1 MGRVSE
7 AFADFALKYKDYD
20 ALPPEVVHETKRIL
34 LNSLGIAV
42 GGLAS
47 DKGKIGVQLARIQG
61 GTPES
66 TLLGVGGKFSAPVA
80 AFANAE
86 LLNGLDM
93 DALPHIPPIVIP
105 AILASAEASGSSGK
119 ELIAAMAVGQEIA
132 KRLSR
137 IFLAVMTSS
146 IAKYGKTPDIFG
158 NSNEHIIGAAV
169 GSGVAMGLNREQLQ
183 QAIGIAAYYCS
194 LPVCRDWESTIPK
207 SMIKYVPVS
216 WIAQGAVQAAQ
227 IAKLGYTGNKDT
239 FDNPLGYPA
248 IYSREDVWDE
258 EKVLERLGEVWYS
271 TTYHY
276 KPYPCCRFLHSDLD
290 CFYRLMNKYHFSPE
304 EIEAVECH
312 SSAFVA
318 HPDQYAVENQVDAQF
333 SGPYCIAL
341 AAHKYKPGPAW
352 QDKAALSDPAV
363 REFMKKVT
371 MHIDPHYAELRKT
384 DMNTWYA
391 RVEIKARGETF
402 VEETNYSWGTNVEG
416 YRLTEEELKT
426 MFRTC
431 ASVVLPDDKIER
443 AIHRI
448 LHLEEEPDLKGL
460 MADLSL

>member
-7 AFADFALKYKDYD
+7 SFADFAWRFKDFD

-61 GTPES
+61 GTPEA

-105 AILASAEASGSSGK
+105 AVLASAEAGHASGR
-119 ELIAAMAVGQEIA
+119 EFLAALAVGQEIA

-137 IFLAVMTSS
+137 IFLSIMTAS

-169 GSGVAMGLNREQLQ
+169 GSGLLLGLTKEQLE
-183 QAIGIAAYYCS
+183 QAIGISAYYCS

-227 IAKLGYTGNKDT
+227 IAALGYTGNKDT
-239 FDNPLGYPA
+239 FDNPLGFPA
-248 IYSREDVWDE
+248 IYTRVDVWDE
-258 EKVLERLGEVWYS
+258 ETVLEHLGETWYS

-290 CFYRLMNKYHFSPE
+290 CFYRLLDKHHFAPE

-352 QDKAALSDPAV
+352 QDKEALTDPAV
-363 REFMKKVT
+363 RSFMKKVT
-371 MHIDPHYAELRKT
+371 MHVDPHYAELRKT
-384 DMNTWYA
+384 DPNTWYA
-391 RVEIKARGETF
+391 RVEVKAWGETF
-402 VEETNYSWGTNVEG
+402 VEETDYSWGTNVEG
-416 YRLTEEELKT
+416 YRLTEEELKA

-431 ASVVLPDDKIER
+431 AGVVLPDDKIER
-443 AIHRI
+443 AMDII
-448 LHLEEEPDLKGL
+448 LHLEDEPDLDRL
-460 MADLSL
+460 MRNLSL